1 MPIPEGFALRPP
13 GPEDVAPIVA
23 LLNEETLATMGVRF
37 ASAGWVT
44 NMWSSEAAELEQDF
58 AVVHADNGDL
68 AGYLL
73 VSGDPPYTE
82 VFAIGV
88 VGLAY
93 LGRGLG
99 TAVLAETERRAQRL
113 VGLAPPERRVVIHAG
128 GLAGEPRSASLLSR
142 HGYVEVRRLSEMRVE
157 FDGPPEP
164 VEPLPGIEIRAL
176 AEGDEAA
183 VYACMREAF
192 IDHWGEGF
200 PSEHDWMHSHVK
212 GDGDFDPELWA
223 LAWRGSQLAG
233 ALIGVPHADEDET
246 LGHVDLLGVR
256 RAFRRRGVGEA
267 LLRRS
272 FVDFHARGRRGV
284 CLYVD
289 ADSVTG
295 ATRLYERVGM
305 VARPRFA
312 AWEKELRPG
321 LPAGR
326 GTDPSPAARTS

>member
-13 GPEDVAPIVA
+13 RPEDVEPIVA
-23 LLNEETLATMGVRF
+23 LLNEETLAAMGVRF
-37 ASAGWVT
+37 ASAEWVA
-44 NMWSSEAAELEQDF
+44 NMWSSETAEIERDF
-58 AVVHADNGDL
+58 AVVHADNGEL

-73 VSGDPPYTE
+73 VSGDPPHTE
-82 VFAIGV
+82 VFAVGV

-99 TAVLAETERRAQRL
+99 TAILAETERRAQRL
-113 VGLAPPERRVVIHAG
+113 AGLAPPERRVVIHAG
-128 GLAGEPRSASLLSR
+128 GLAGEPRAAALLSR
-142 HGYVEVRRLSEMRVE
+142 HGYAEVRRISEMRVE

-164 VEPLPGIEIRAL
+164 PEPLPGIEIRAL
-176 AEGDEAA
+176 SAGDEAA

-200 PSEHDWMHSHVK
+200 PSEQDWIHDHVT
-212 GDGDFDPELWA
+212 GRGDFDPQLWR
-223 LAWRGSQLAG
+223 LAWQDSQLAG
-233 ALIGVPHADEDET
+233 ALVGFAHADEDET

-256 RAFRRRGVGEA
+256 RVFRRCGVGEA
-267 LLRRS
+267 LLRGS
-272 FVDFHARGRRGV
+272 FLDFHTRGRRGV

-305 VARPRFA
+305 VAQPRFA
-312 AWEKELRPG
+312 TWEKELRPG
-321 LPAGR
+321 LPAG
-326 GTDPSPAARTS
+326 